1 MIIDYLIDV
10 LCILFLLF
18 NAVICFT
25 WVGMRDKLQ
34 WKGRRGV
41 KIAVQGLVVFVGIYH
56 VLFVIAKTAWLV
68 TELMT
73 WGW

>member
-25 WVGMRDKLQ
+25 WVGMRDKLPWQ
-34 WKGRRGV
+34 GRRSVALVV
-41 KIAVQGLVVFVGIYH
+41 KVLAVFVGVWH
-56 VLFVIAKTAWLV
+56 LLFGLAKLAYLILWTV
-68 TELMT
+68 TT
-73 WGW
+73 